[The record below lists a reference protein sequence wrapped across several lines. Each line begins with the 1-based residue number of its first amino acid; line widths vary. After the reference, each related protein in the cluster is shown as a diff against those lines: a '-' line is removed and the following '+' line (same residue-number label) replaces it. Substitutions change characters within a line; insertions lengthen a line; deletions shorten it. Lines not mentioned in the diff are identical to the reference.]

1 MKAKKIKVNNTIF
14 SNDGKLVYITG
25 PCIIES
31 EASYRKTA
39 IILKKT
45 FAKLKTKFILKAS
58 FDKANRTS
66 HKSFRG
72 IGFEK
77 SIKFLTELKKEL
89 NINLLVDV
97 HERWQVERIKDIADI
112 IQIPAF
118 LCRQTDL
125 LFACADTG
133 KTINVKKG
141 QFLAPWDMIN
151 VIKKI
156 ESRGNKSIMLT
167 ERGSSF
173 GYGNLVV
180 DMRSIEIMKETG
192 YPVIFDCTHSIQRPG
207 ALGTATGGDI
217 QFSIP
222 LAKAATI
229 LNIAGIFME
238 THPNPAKALSDGPN
252 SMNLNTVTKTVNMLN
267 YVDKAATVAAKF
279 KV

>member
-1 MKAKKIKVNNTIF
+1 MKAKKIKVNDIIF
-14 SNDGKLVYITG
+14 SNDEKLVYISG

-31 EASYRKTA
+31 EKDYKKTA

-45 FAKLKTKFILKAS
+45 FSKLKTKFILKAS

-66 HKSFRG
+66 HNTFRG

-77 SIKFLTELKKEL
+77 GIKFLAELKKEL
-89 NINLLVDV
+89 KINLLVDV
-97 HERWQVERIKDIADI
+97 HENWQAERIKDIADI

-125 LFACADTG
+125 LYACADTG

-151 VIKKI
+151 VVKKI
-156 ESRGNKSIMLT
+156 ESRGNKSILLT

-207 ALGTATGGDI
+207 AIGTATGGDI
-217 QFSIP
+217 QFSLP

-238 THPNPAKALSDGPN
+238 THPNPSKALSDGPN
-252 SMNLNTVTKTVNMLN
+252 SMKLTDVSKTVNMLN
-267 YVDKAATVAAKF
+267 YIDNTARKVAKF
-279 KV
+279 KI

>member
-1 MKAKKIKVNNTIF
+1 MTAKKIKINNTVI
-14 SNDGKLVYITG
+14 SNDEKLVYISG

-31 EASYRKTA
+31 EAGYKKTA
-39 IILKKT
+39 ITLKKT

-66 HKSFRG
+66 HKAFRG

-77 SIKFLTELKKEL
+77 SVKFLSELKREL
-89 NINLLVDV
+89 KINLLIDV
-97 HERWQVERIKDIADI
+97 HEPWQAERIKDIADI

-125 LFACADTG
+125 LYACADTG

-151 VIKKI
+151 AVKKI

-217 QFSIP
+217 QFSLP

-229 LNIAGIFME
+229 LKIAGIFME

-252 SMNLNTVTKTVNMLN
+252 SMRLSDVSKTVNMLN
-267 YVDKAATVAAKF
+267 YVDQAARTAAKF
-279 KV
+279 RI

>member
-1 MKAKKIKVNNTIF
+1 MKAKKIKVNNLLV
-14 SNDGKLVYITG
+14 SNDEKLIYISG

-31 EASYRKTA
+31 EAGYKKTA
-39 IILKKT
+39 IALKKT
-45 FAKLKTKFILKAS
+45 FAKLKTKFVLKAS

-66 HKSFRG
+66 HKAFRG

-77 SIKFLTELKKEL
+77 SINFLAKLKKEL
-89 NINLLVDV
+89 KINLLVDV
-97 HERWQVERIKDIADI
+97 HEPWQAERIKDIADI

-125 LFACADTG
+125 LYACADTG
-133 KTINVKKG
+133 CTINVKKG

-151 VIKKI
+151 VIRKI

-252 SMNLNTVTKTVNMLN
+252 SMKLRDVSKTVNMLN
-267 YVDKAATVAAKF
+267 YVDKVALAAAKL
-279 KV
+279 

>member
-1 MKAKKIKVNNTIF
+1 MKKIKVNNTIF
-14 SNDGKLVYITG
+14 ANDNKLVYITG
-25 PCIIES
+25 PCVIES
-31 EASYRKTA
+31 EKDYKKTA
-39 IILKKT
+39 IVLKKI
-45 FAKLKTKFILKAS
+45 FSKLKTKFILKAS

-77 SIKFLTELKKEL
+77 GIRFLSELKKEL
-89 NINLLVDV
+89 KINLLVDV
-97 HERWQVERIKDIADI
+97 HEQGQVERIKNIADI

-141 QFLAPWDMIN
+141 QFLSPWDMAN

-156 ESRGNKSIMLT
+156 ESRGNKSILLT

-173 GYGNLVV
+173 GYGNLVA

-217 QFSIP
+217 KFSIP

-229 LNIAGIFME
+229 LKIAGIFME
-238 THPNPAKALSDGPN
+238 THPNPLKALSDGPN
-252 SMNLNTVTKTVNMLN
+252 SMKLSNVFNTVNMLN
-267 YVDKAATVAAKF
+267 YVDNAAMKAAKF
-279 KV
+279 EV

>member
-1 MKAKKIKVNNTIF
+1 MKRRKVNSTRF
-14 SNDGKLVYITG
+14 ANDNKLVYITG
-25 PCIIES
+25 PCVIES
-31 EASYRKTA
+31 EKDYKKTA
-39 IILKKT
+39 IVLKKI
-45 FAKLKTKFILKAS
+45 FSKLKTKFILKAS

-77 SIKFLTELKKEL
+77 GIRFLSELKKEL
-89 NINLLVDV
+89 KINLLVDV
-97 HERWQVERIKDIADI
+97 HEQGQVERIKNIADI

-141 QFLAPWDMIN
+141 QFLSPWDMAN

-156 ESRGNKSIMLT
+156 ESRGNKSILLT

-173 GYGNLVV
+173 GYGNLVA

-217 QFSIP
+217 KFSIP

-229 LNIAGIFME
+229 LKIAGIFME
-238 THPNPAKALSDGPN
+238 THPNPLKALSDGPN
-252 SMNLNTVTKTVNMLN
+252 SMKLSNVFNTVNMLN
-267 YVDKAATVAAKF
+267 YVDNAAMKAAKF
-279 KV
+279 EV

>member
-1 MKAKKIKVNNTIF
+1 MNAKKVKVNDTIF
-14 SNDGKLVYITG
+14 SNDEKLVYIMG
-25 PCIIES
+25 PCVIES
-31 EASYRKTA
+31 ERDYRKTA
-39 IILKKT
+39 IILNKI
-45 FAKLKTKFILKAS
+45 FSKLKTKFIIKAS

-77 SIKFLTELKKEL
+77 SIKFLAELKKEL
-89 NINLLVDV
+89 KINLLADV
-97 HERWQVERIKDIADI
+97 HEKWQVERIKNIADI

-141 QFLAPWDMIN
+141 QFLAPWDMVN

-156 ESRGNKSIMLT
+156 ESRGNRSILLT

-173 GYGNLVV
+173 GYGNLVA

-192 YPVIFDCTHSIQRPG
+192 YPVIFDCTHSVQRPG
-207 ALGTATGGDI
+207 ALGTSTGGDI
-217 QFSIP
+217 RFSIP
-222 LAKAATI
+222 LAKAAAI
-229 LNIAGIFME
+229 LKIAGIFME
-238 THPNPAKALSDGPN
+238 THPNPSKALSDGHN
-252 SMNLNTVTKTVNMLN
+252 SMKLDNVPKAVNMLN
-267 YVDKAATVAAKF
+267 YVDSAAKKAAEF
-279 KV
+279 KI